1 MAETFLNWEPII
13 IAFAGGIL
21 PALLWLWFWNEEDH
35 KAHEPAGL
43 LALSFV
49 AGMAVV
55 YFVLPVQKLVVVVL
69 PAIMHGLDLLANIW
83 AFVVPSG
90 DIIQTV
96 LWAFIEEFGKLATV
110 FLVAYHTRYFD
121 EPMDAVIY
129 LITAAL
135 GFAAMENT
143 LYILKDLASGGGLEA
158 IINGN
163 LRFIG
168 ATILHIASSALLGLA
183 FAFAFY
189 NKFFVKVI
197 AGTLG
202 LILATLLHVYFNL
215 SIMDTQGTI
224 DTLVAFTPFWI
235 VIVLIIILLEFVKRL
250 KPPHLSSDSS
260 DKARATQ
267 NAIR

>member
-1 MAETFLNWEPII
+1 MVETFLNWEHIF

-21 PALLWLWFWNEEDH
+21 PALVWLWFWNEQDH
-35 KAHEPAGL
+35 KAHEPTGL
-43 LALSFV
+43 IILSFV

-55 YFVLPVQKLVVVVL
+55 YFVLPVQKLAVVAL
-69 PAIMHGLDLLANIW
+69 PALMHGLDMLAVTW
-83 AFVVPSG
+83 SLVVPSD
-90 DIIQTV
+90 DIVQII
-96 LWAFIEEFGKLATV
+96 LLAFIEEFGKFATV

-143 LYILKDLASGGGLEA
+143 LYILKDLANGGGIDT

-183 FAFAFY
+183 FAFAYYRRYFL
-189 NKFFVKVI
+189 KVI

-215 SIMDTQGTI
+215 SIIDARGII
-224 DTLVAFTPFWI
+224 DTLVAFAPFWVVI
-235 VIVLIIILLEFVKRL
+235 VIIIILLEVIKRL
-250 KPPHLSSDSS
+250 KPPL
-260 DKARATQ
+260 
-267 NAIR
+267 NENF